1 MVSFT
6 KKQLSQLL
14 LIAAATC
21 FFLNADIL
29 GSSGL
34 HSNRMLKGT
43 GKYGK
48 ILPDGTKYG
57 EILPDGTLFIPVGYE
72 GGRSE
77 GQHLLERVKGTMSL
91 MCKDLLADLDEKKLT
106 RLHVE
111 TTLCGDFSI
120 GNMMPR
126 LLSYNL
132 AAHLAGLP
140 FTFSCAN
147 SRPGIMFNMQK
158 VEKAPLPILDDYNL
172 ERFCKETTRYHMAYG
187 HYFVVDVMRNQIVQS
202 QNLVSEGDDAVIHV
216 RLHDAFAPISR
227 TSQRGLFQH
236 VAYSNMLKKAEQ
248 EKGEI
253 QSISILT
260 QTFVEKKLD
269 RDIDRQ
275 YAQRSEVV
283 GRDLATHLRQE
294 FPNAIVNIH
303 NDWKNETTVT
313 SYARLVLAK
322 KIAICGCSTFCA
334 LPVASVQEGV
344 MAYLLDSKDLNRFY
358 PQYLAKNHDNIHLWK
373 APMLGGTEMKDL
385 ADTEVLDF
393 LRDKTT
399 TGIEI

>member
-6 KKQLSQLL
+6 KKQLSHLL
-14 LIAAATC
+14 LIAAAALVL
-21 FFLNADIL
+21 LNADIL
-29 GSSGL
+29 GSYGL
-34 HSNRMLKGT
+34 HLNRILKDT
-43 GKYGK
+43 G
-48 ILPDGTKYG
+48 KYG
-57 EILPDGTLFIPVGYE
+57 EILPDGTLFIPVGDE
-72 GGRSE
+72 RSRSK
-77 GQHLLERVKGTMSL
+77 GQNLQERVKGTRSL
-91 MCKDLLADLDEKKLT
+91 MCKDLLADFDEKKLT

-111 TTLCGDFSI
+111 TALCGDFSI
-120 GNMMPR
+120 GNMMPT

-147 SRPGIMFNMQK
+147 SSPGIMFNMQK

-172 ERFCKETTRYHMAYG
+172 ERFCTLQKREDMAYG
-187 HYFVVDVMRNQIVQS
+187 HYFVADAMRNQIVQS

-216 RLHDAFAPISR
+216 RLHDAFAPITR

-253 QSISILT
+253 QSISIVT

>member
-6 KKQLSQLL
+6 KKQFSHLL
-14 LIAAATC
+14 LITAATC
-21 FFLNADIL
+21 FLLNADIL
-29 GSSGL
+29 VSSGL
-34 HSNRMLKGT
+34 HFRRILLKDT
-43 GKYGK
+43 E
-48 ILPDGTKYG
+48 KYG
-57 EILPDGTLFIPVGYE
+57 EILPDGTLFIPIGKE
-72 GGRSE
+72 RGRSK
-77 GQHLLERVKGTMSL
+77 GQNLLERVKGTRSL

-111 TTLCGDFSI
+111 TALCGDFSI
-120 GNMMPR
+120 GNMMTT

-147 SRPGIMFNMQK
+147 SKPGIMSTMQK

-172 ERFCKETTRYHMAYG
+172 EKFCTGSRMSDMAYG
-187 HYFVVDVMRNQIVQS
+187 HYFVVDAIRNQIVQS

-216 RLHDAFAPISR
+216 RLHDAFDPITR
-227 TSQRGLFQH
+227 TQSQRGLFQH

-253 QSISILT
+253 QSISIVT
-260 QTFVEKKLD
+260 QTFVEKELD
-269 RDIDRQ
+269 RDRDRI
-275 YAQRSEVV
+275 YAHRSEVA
-283 GRDLATHLRQE
+283 GRDLATHLGQE
-294 FPNAIVNIH
+294 FPNAVVSIH
-303 NDWKNETTVT
+303 NDRKSETTVT

-334 LPVASVQEGV
+334 LPVSSVQEGV
-344 MAYLLDSKDLNRFY
+344 MAYLLDSKYLNGFY
-358 PQYLAKNHDNIHLWK
+358 TQYLAKNHDNIHLWK
-373 APMLGGTEMKDL
+373 APMLGGNEMKDL
-385 ADTEVLDF
+385 ADAEVLDF
-393 LRDKTT
+393 LRDKNT

>member
-6 KKQLSQLL
+6 KKQFSHLL
-14 LIAAATC
+14 LITAATC
-21 FFLNADIL
+21 FLLNADIL
-29 GSSGL
+29 VSSGL
-34 HSNRMLKGT
+34 HFRRILLKDT
-43 GKYGK
+43 E
-48 ILPDGTKYG
+48 KYG
-57 EILPDGTLFIPVGYE
+57 EILPDGTLFIPIGKE
-72 GGRSE
+72 RGRSK
-77 GQHLLERVKGTMSL
+77 GQNLLERVKGTRSL
-91 MCKDLLADLDEKKLT
+91 MCKDLLADFDEKKLT

-111 TTLCGDFSI
+111 TALCGDFSI
-120 GNMMPR
+120 GNMMPT

-172 ERFCKETTRYHMAYG
+172 ERFCTLQKREDMAYG
-187 HYFVVDVMRNQIVQS
+187 HYFVADAMRNQIVQS

-216 RLHDAFAPISR
+216 RLHDAFAPITR

-253 QSISILT
+253 QSISIVT

-393 LRDKTT
+393 LRNKTT
-399 TGIEI
+399 IGIEI

>member
-1 MVSFT
+1 
-6 KKQLSQLL
+6 
-14 LIAAATC
+14 
-21 FFLNADIL
+21 
-29 GSSGL
+29 
-34 HSNRMLKGT
+34 
-43 GKYGK
+43 
-48 ILPDGTKYG
+48 
-57 EILPDGTLFIPVGYE
+57 
-72 GGRSE
+72 
-77 GQHLLERVKGTMSL
+77 
-91 MCKDLLADLDEKKLT
+91 
-106 RLHVE
+106 
-111 TTLCGDFSI
+111 
-120 GNMMPR
+120 
-126 LLSYNL
+126 L

-172 ERFCKETTRYHMAYG
+172 ERFCTLQKREDMAYG
-187 HYFVVDVMRNQIVQS
+187 HYFVADAMRNQIVQS

-216 RLHDAFAPISR
+216 RLHDAFAPITR

-253 QSISILT
+253 QSISIVT